1 MKDIQQLIKKNSQE
15 GRYEDIFPKTFLDAV
30 IDKESGTTLT
40 DILSSFNM
48 YFLSYTGS
56 RETTRLEVPMSLRK
70 QGLWITY
77 VLYDGNTI
85 TEWYG
90 INAVDDASWQDGNN
104 WRLGS
109 NMLVGDISIS
119 AGGNWII
126 NGVDTGIPAR
136 GEKGDSAMLRVNDS
150 NKLQVSYTN
159 GNVWID
165 LSDNPVYTQFRV
177 NNNKL
182 EQSIDLGETWSVV
195 SDYIAAWFRF
205 TGTIGSSQANNV
217 GKIQIS
223 RDNGAIWSDLSGEFT
238 NSLHIK
244 GYVATV
250 DALPST
256 AVQGDIYGVGPTYD
270 PSDTEHTN
278 HIYQLYVKDS
288 TGWVNN
294 GRFTSIS
301 AGVVQELGNS
311 ETAVISQ
318 KGVTDN
324 FINMS
329 QLGGV
334 AKTPTL
340 PSGGSA
346 YIVDFTTDDGIIVG
360 AKRHYKFST
369 LKNTTIRFQTRN
381 ASGPMVEVSVPI
393 NSFGVA
399 EYAMVQGGT
408 IVRIYGMASTET
420 ITLIA
425 ENTLLDIVGSMS
437 DNNEAYKRLEPNTN
451 LDAIKD
457 AGIYLVKGSYQVGS
471 YMMLVFDNGA
481 NSIGQLTYGFTS
493 SYKCS
498 IRIRTF
504 NGTSWTAWDD
514 VFDYVKATFLDETTN
529 IDTITSNGLYLKKGG
544 QYYSPYILMNFDG
557 KQVAIGNGS
566 TGLYLRKRTFI
577 NGVFSEWVDLWQN
590 NMIGITTFNNGV
602 SLSPDGTITSLAMK
616 FCSDKLPITTEKII
630 LNNSKTT
637 GYNGN
642 VIAYQIAFYDS
653 SSVVIG
659 SRMNLP
665 IGEFTNI
672 PANAKFFKVAGGY
685 NSSVD
690 KAWSNEDSQNY
701 LSFSYGTQKG
711 KLDIMDD
718 DINSHN
724 QKIAVLENKIDKFCI
739 NNPLNQTAAENP
751 CTLIDSKGRMYVSY
765 ISSPV
770 GIGESFHSIDLSVFS
785 MVDFTHI
792 EHYNIATASEFGSQN
807 ILGNNICEVSDN
819 IIRVFFRVG
828 VYGEQQHYYKDFNKS
843 TKQVGNA
850 VKVKF
855 KSSNSSSPVD
865 FTLTNI
871 TNAYTGTSY
880 TPPTGELTMTSNI
893 VIYNDNL
900 FTTVSSTLS
909 NTMVV
914 KSTDFGA
921 TWEKV
926 GFIGNLSQYENELS
940 VVGDIMYCFLRN
952 GAPDSGVSGPAR
964 STRNLWKSVDSGATW
979 IDTTL
984 DINMG
989 NNRGASFT
997 LNGKLYLAYSDNN
1010 QSSNWSITRPWRSSV
1025 GIYEYNEADNSL
1037 KQVKHFTDKY
1047 GFVEIDIVIHEN
1059 SIFLLFSNGK
1069 IYQMYRDGGTFFY
1082 GYSQGK
1088 DALYITEVNNDF
1100 NFIGNYSR

>member
-1 MKDIQQLIKKNSQE
+1 MADRVIQRNDTAA
-15 GRYEDIFPKTFLDAV
+15 R
-30 IDKESGTTLT
+30 
-40 DILSSFNM
+40 
-48 YFLSYTGS
+48 
-56 RETTRLEVPMSLRK
+56 
-70 QGLWITY
+70 
-77 VLYDGNTI
+77 
-85 TEWYG
+85 
-90 INAVDDASWQDGNN
+90 WQ
-104 WRLGS
+104 
-109 NMLVGDISIS
+109 SI
-119 AGGNWII
+119 
-126 NGVDTGIPAR
+126 
-136 GEKGDSAMLRVNDS
+136 
-150 NKLQVSYTN
+150 
-159 GNVWID
+159 
-165 LSDNPVYTQFRV
+165 NPVLAQG
-177 NNNKL
+177 
-182 EQSIDLGETWSVV
+182 ELGIV
-195 SDYIAAWFRF
+195 SDGAKGYKIGDGVTAW
-205 TGTIGSSQANNV
+205 
-217 GKIQIS
+217 
-223 RDNGAIWSDLSGEFT
+223 
-238 NSLHIK
+238 NSLE
-244 GYVATV
+244 YPANP
-250 DALPST
+250 AS
-256 AVQGDIYGVGPTYD
+256 
-270 PSDTEHTN
+270 
-278 HIYQLYVKDS
+278 
-288 TGWVNN
+288 
-294 GRFTSIS
+294 
-301 AGVVQELGNS
+301 VVQELGNS

-399 EYAMVQGGT
+399 EYAMIEGGT
-408 IVRIYGMASTET
+408 IVRAYGMPSTET
-420 ITLIA
+420 VTLIG
-425 ENTLLDIVGSMS
+425 EDTLLGIIEGINE
-437 DNNEAYKRLEPNTN
+437 NNEAYKRLDPTTN
-451 LDAIKD
+451 LDTIKD
-457 AGIYLVKGSYQVGS
+457 AGIYLIKGSYQVGS
-471 YMMLVFDNGA
+471 YMLLVFNNG
-481 NSIGQLTYGFTS
+481 SSSVGQLSYGFTS

-498 IRIRTF
+498 IRVRTF
-504 NGTSWTAWDD
+504 DGTLWSEWKD
-514 VFDYVKATFLDETTN
+514 VFNNIEVAFLNEDAN
-529 IDTITSNGLYLKKGG
+529 LDTITSNGLYLKKGN
-544 QYYSPYILMNFDG
+544 QYYSPYMLLNFG
-557 KQVAIGNGS
+557 NRQVVIGNGP
-566 TGLYLRKRTFI
+566 TGLSIRSRNTVG
-577 NGVFSEWVDLWQN
+577 GVFSSWVKLWQN
-590 NMIGITTFNNGV
+590 NLADITTFNNGI
-602 SLSPDGTITSLAMK
+602 SLSPDGTVTSLAMK
-616 FCSDKLPITTEKII
+616 FCSNELPITTEKII
-630 LNNSKTT
+630 LNNSKVT
-637 GYNGN
+637 GLNGES
-642 VIAYQIAFYDS
+642 ITYQVAFYDS
-653 SSVVIG
+653 AHVVIG
-659 SRMNLP
+659 SRVNLP
-665 IGEFTNI
+665 IGEFTDI
-672 PANAKFFKVAGGY
+672 PSNAKYFKIGGGY
-685 NSSVD
+685 NSSVSTS
-690 KAWSNEDSQNY
+690 WSDEDSQSY
-701 LSFSYGTQKG
+701 LSFSYGREKG
-711 KLDIMDD
+711 KLDIMYE
-718 DINSHN
+718 DINN
-724 QKIAVLENKIDKFCI
+724 NEQRITAIENSLKYCI
-739 NNPLNQTAAENP
+739 NIPLEQTSAENP
-751 CTLIDSKGRMYVSY
+751 CTVIDTKGRMYVSY

-770 GIGESFHSIDLSVFS
+770 GVGESFHSIDLSILS